1 MPNGY
6 RILLQGVL
14 AGEGEIYP
22 DREMAINPGQ
32 VFGQI
37 DGMKT
42 RDPAFGL
49 EAIWIEPGKK
59 DEAQTKGYTV
69 VDASTVVA
77 THLNQILMKH
87 MDQLLGYDEV
97 QSLLDQLAKQSPKLV
112 EELVPNA
119 VSMGNLLMI
128 LKSLLKEGVPIRDIR
143 TIAQNIATNA
153 ARLKDP
159 LALAGSVRAA
169 LGRIIVQNIYR
180 NDSQLSMIA
189 LSPAMEQLLLKSV
202 QQAQQSGNPDDISLE
217 PSLAE
222 KLQSGLREAV
232 QRQEMSGKPAV
243 LVVSAPIRALM
254 ARFSR
259 YVSNDVHV
267 LGFNEI
273 PEDRQVTIEATIG

>member
-1 MPNGY
+1 
-6 RILLQGVL
+6 
-14 AGEGEIYP
+14 
-22 DREMAINPGQ
+22 
-32 VFGQI
+32 
-37 DGMKT
+37 
-42 RDPAFGL
+42 
-49 EAIWIEPGKK
+49 
-59 DEAQTKGYTV
+59 
-69 VDASTVVA
+69 
-77 THLNQILMKH
+77 
-87 MDQLLGYDEV
+87 
-97 QSLLDQLAKQSPKLV
+97 
-112 EELVPNA
+112 
-119 VSMGNLLMI
+119 
-128 LKSLLKEGVPIRDIR
+128 
-143 TIAQNIATNA
+143 
-153 ARLKDP
+153 
-159 LALAGSVRAA
+159 
-169 LGRIIVQNIYR
+169 
-180 NDSQLSMIA
+180 MIA